1 MAQFNGEFIL
11 QTMFLRG
18 VVEGNKIDNTTKE
31 EVEAWYEA
39 VKKMSPKEIMIY
51 SIDRETPYKELEKVS
66 HEELERIAVPLREL
80 GFDVQ
85 TV

>member
-1 MAQFNGEFIL
+1 
-11 QTMFLRG
+11 
-18 VVEGNKIDNTTKE
+18 
-31 EVEAWYEA
+31 
-39 VKKMSPKEIMIY
+39 MSPKQIMIY

-66 HEELERIAVPLREL
+66 HEELERIAVPLREG